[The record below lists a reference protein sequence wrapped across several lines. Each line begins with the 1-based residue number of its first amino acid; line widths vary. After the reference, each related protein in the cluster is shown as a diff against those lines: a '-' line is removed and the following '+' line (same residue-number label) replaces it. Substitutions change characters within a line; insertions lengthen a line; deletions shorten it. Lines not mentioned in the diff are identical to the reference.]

1 MSSQSFKLR
10 RLTTPQEVHDM
21 IFAKGAAEGWRPGA
35 LDHVNYFAADNS
47 IFFVGELDGK
57 PICSVFYI
65 KHSKD
70 YVYGGGF
77 LVDKQY
83 RGKRYGV
90 QMVKSTFALLGE
102 KCNYGTDIIPD
113 MILYYFEM
121 FGFKPEWYQQ
131 CFDLTA
137 YEASQAE
144 RNHLKSTEI
153 VTPSTALFPALLDY
167 DTHVH
172 VFPRRAFLEKWV
184 FAPNCYC
191 SVAVN
196 SSSGSVVGYGVV
208 RTTFGT
214 TNDWR
219 IGPLF
224 ADNSEIARSLCQD
237 LCVKVAAKEPQAVIT
252 LDVAYGKNFSPD
264 SLQLVTELG
273 GNPTFKMIRAYMYG
287 VPPNTPLHKIF
298 VMT

>member
-10 RLTTPQEVHDM
+10 RLTTPQEVHDV
-21 IFAKGAAEGWRPGA
+21 IFSKAAAEGWRSGA

-47 IFFVGELDGK
+47 IFFVGKLNEK
-57 PICSVFYI
+57 PISSAFYV

-70 YVYGGGF
+70 YVYCGGF
-77 LVDKQY
+77 LVDKQC
-83 RGKRYGV
+83 RGKGYGV
-90 QMVKSTFALLGE
+90 QTLKSAYAMMGE
-102 KCNYGTDIIPD
+102 RYNYGADITLKMMP
-113 MILYYFEM
+113 FHAK

-131 CFDLTA
+131 CFDLRA
-137 YEASQAE
+137 FEASQAE
-144 RNHLKSTEI
+144 RKHLKSIEI
-153 VTPSTALFPALLDY
+153 VTPSTTLFPALLDY

-208 RTTFGT
+208 RTTFSS

-224 ADNSEIARSLCQD
+224 ADNSDIARSLCQD
-237 LCVKVAAKEPQAVIT
+237 MCVKVAAKEPQAVIT